1 MSIRVGELSSQ
12 VAVQTEGGPAAAAG
26 TAPQGMQQGM
36 QPGWAERE
44 RHRRLEMDEC
54 RDRARTAQEG
64 FDG

>member
-12 VAVQTEGGPAAAAG
+12 VTVQAESGPAAAAG
-26 TAPQGMQQGM
+26 TAPQGM

-44 RHRRLEMDEC
+44 RHRRLAMDEC

>member
-1 MSIRVGELSSQ
+1 MSIRVGELSTQ
-12 VAVQTEGGPAAAAG
+12 VAVQAEGGHADAAG
-26 TAPQGMQQGM
+26 TVPQGI
-36 QPGWAERE
+36 QPAWAERE